1 VLASGD
7 PVTQPLTVTNYNPA
21 SAEMPSLVVTLQ
33 GGSTG
38 PHSVAVELNGYPA
51 GTVTWSDLNE
61 GVGKF
66 AIPNST
72 LITGQNNLTLTV
84 TGGEEDVSVVDN
96 VQLTYPH
103 TYTADSDYL
112 KFTIPGGDLATIGGF
127 GNSFISVV
135 DVTNPLAV
143 TAVPGTVTTSASGYT
158 ISIVPQGAGTRTLL
172 ALSSDQVGMPV
183 SVVANKPSSWYKAQ
197 AGYDMVVIAN
207 SAFISSVG
215 PLVTWRQ
222 GQGHKVAVID
232 VQQLYDEFNWG
243 EKTPYALK
251 NFLSA
256 ANSAW
261 TTKPQFVLLAGDAT
275 FDPKNYLEQGNDD
288 FVPTYLVDTQLLE
301 TASDDWFSDFNLTGL
316 PQMAIGR
323 LPIRTAV
330 DCTTLVNKIIA
341 YDQSGSSSWTQSALL
356 VADNNDS
363 SDNFVGA
370 IQALQALLPTS
381 LNTTTIL
388 ADTDSNAEAD
398 IISDINS
405 GQGLVDYAGHGSEQI
420 WSNSLFDNSAALGL
434 TNGSMTPVVISMTC
448 LNGYLDVWEDSLAKA
463 LIKAPGGGAVAV
475 WASSALTNVGPQA
488 TMDQALIKLL
498 YSGQSLTLGQAAA
511 AAKAAVTDMDVRR
524 TWILFGDPATK
535 LQ

>member
-1 VLASGD
+1 
-7 PVTQPLTVTNYNPA
+7 
-21 SAEMPSLVVTLQ
+21 VVTLQ

-38 PHSVAVELNGYPA
+38 PHSVAVQLNGYQA
-51 GTVTWSDLNE
+51 GTVSWNDLNE
-61 GVGKF
+61 GTGTF
-66 AIPNST
+66 AIPNAT
-72 LITGQNNLTLTV
+72 LITGQNILTLTV
-84 TGGEEDVSVVDN
+84 TGGDEDVSVVDN
-96 VQLTYPH
+96 VRLTYPH
-103 TYTADSDYL
+103 TYTADNDYL
-112 KFTIPGGDLATIGGF
+112 KCTVPGGDLVTIGGF
-127 GNSFISVV
+127 GNGYISVL

-143 TAVPGTVTTSASGYT
+143 TAVPGTVTTSASGYA

-183 SVVANKPSSWYKAQ
+183 SVVANQPSSWYKAQ

-251 NFLSA
+251 NFLST
-256 ANSAW
+256 ANSGW
-261 TTKPQFVLLAGDAT
+261 KTKPQFVLLAGDAT
-275 FDPKNYLEQGNDD
+275 FDPKNYLEQGDDD

-316 PQMAIGR
+316 PQMATGR
-323 LPIRTAV
+323 LPIRTAA

-341 YDQSGSSSWTQSALL
+341 YDQAGSSSWTQDALL
-356 VADNNDS
+356 VADYNDS
-363 SDNFVGA
+363 SDDFSGA
-370 IQALQALLPTS
+370 IEALQALLPTTLS
-381 LNTTTIL
+381 TTTIL
-388 ADTDSNAEAD
+388 ADTDSNAHAD
-398 IISDINS
+398 IISAINS
-405 GQGLVDYAGHGSEQI
+405 GQALVDYEGHGSEQI
-420 WSNSLFDNSAALGL
+420 WSDVLLDNSDALGL
-434 TNGSMTPVVISMTC
+434 TNGSMTPFLVSMTC
-448 LNGYLDVWEDSLAKA
+448 LNGYFQDVWEDSLAKA

-475 WASSALTNVGPQA
+475 WASSGLTNVGPQA

-498 YSGQSLTLGQAAA
+498 YGSPSLTLGQAAA